1 MITRRIVG
9 LNIYFSSLAD
19 KIEPK
24 IQIDNEYYQI
34 FEGPTLVYIFYISIR
49 FYGVKKW
56 FGKVMDNPSYFI
68 FPLLTCISFYYH
80 SQGSNLSNNSDGQNV
95 NTPSDDIELQQVHNH
110 IQTALQ
116 ENIGETSANDID
128 ENVAKNEEESLASV
142 SVEDE
147 PNTESLDEEPTEPEL
162 RENEAVVVIETQEEP
177 VPIQNVEEK
186 RNDNEDVQFSVLQS
200 NILYFL
206 FALSFIRPPERSEG
220 GLIN

>member
-1 MITRRIVG
+1 
-9 LNIYFSSLAD
+9 
-19 KIEPK
+19 
-24 IQIDNEYYQI
+24 
-34 FEGPTLVYIFYISIR
+34 
-49 FYGVKKW
+49 
-56 FGKVMDNPSYFI
+56 MDNPSYFI

-177 VPIQNVEEK
+177 GPIQNVEEK

-206 FALSFIRPPERSEG
+206 FALSFIMIIGADVAIQRARWLDATYKIYKSTTFKY
-220 GLIN
+220 LIVFIVNLYLWFDFIREARKVNIQSNYTSGNHQLMKN